1 MRIACPY
8 CGPRE
13 VGEFS
18 YLGDAAPVR
27 PPLDAGAEAFFDYVY
42 LRDNLAGEMQEN
54 WYHGGGCR
62 APRRGRGVARAPA
75 GIVRRPNEV
84 GRPVRPRHDRRRAG
98 TVRLV
103 DRLRERR
110 HRHPA

>member
-13 VGEFS
+13 SGEFS

-27 PPLDAGAEAFFDYVY
+27 PSADAGEDAFFDYVY
-42 LRDNLAGEMQEN
+42 LRDNVAGDMSEY

-62 APRRGRGVARAPA
+62 SWLKVARNTLTHEIASVEPA
-75 GIVRRPNEV
+75 SG
-84 GRPVRPRHDRRRAG
+84 AG
-98 TVRLV
+98 ARSG
-103 DRLRERR
+103 ERR
-110 HRHPA
+110 